1 MPPLVCNAYFTSASE
16 ASMSAVPARGDG
28 ASRPTLLRAKTLDAV
43 AGCGPDLVAQGRVS
57 QMHICAIKAPPAAQ
71 IASRLTRERTR
82 DYRHDRRTQTSLTA
96 PLRYGGYAMGSLS
109 PWHWA
114 IVAVVIIVLFGA
126 KRLPDAARSLGKSM
140 RIFKSE
146 IHELHADVTEPVS
159 AEATTVGP
167 EPVHPVKS

>member
-1 MPPLVCNAYFTSASE
+1 
-16 ASMSAVPARGDG
+16 
-28 ASRPTLLRAKTLDAV
+28 
-43 AGCGPDLVAQGRVS
+43 
-57 QMHICAIKAPPAAQ
+57 
-71 IASRLTRERTR
+71 
-82 DYRHDRRTQTSLTA
+82 
-96 PLRYGGYAMGSLS
+96 MGSLS

-146 IHELHADVTEPVS
+146 IHGLHADVTEPVS